1 MSYVKVNQTAQEDIW
16 FLDSGCSNH
25 MSGNKAAFC
34 ELNETFRET
43 VKLRNNTKMTVFGK
57 GRVRLHLNDSNFVIT
72 DVFYVP
78 ELKNNLLSI
87 GQLQKRGF
95 AILIQSGKCHI
106 YHPQRGLIIQ
116 SEMTANRM
124 FLLLA
129 NFQPKKEKNTCFHT
143 TTSDLAHL
151 WYCRYGHLSYKGL
164 RTLQS
169 KNMIHGLPQLS
180 ASTVTCTDCIMGKQ
194 HRDPISKRSTWRAT
208 QKLQL
213 IHTDICG
220 PVSPMSNSKKRYSLC
235 FIDDFSRK
243 AWIYF
248 LSEKS
253 EAFNM
258 FKCFKKLVENET
270 GLSIK
275 CLRTN
280 RGGEFNY
287 KDFNEFCKQHGIKR
301 QLTAAYTPQQN
312 GVAERKNRTVMNLVR
327 SMLSEKKMPKNFW
340 PEAVNWAIYVLNRSP
355 TLTVKDVT
363 PQEAWS
369 GVKPTA
375 EHFRVFGCI
384 SYAHIPDARRTKLTS
399 KSLLCVL
406 LGVSEESKA
415 YRLYDSTSKKI
426 VVSRDVIF
434 EEEKQ

>member
-1 MSYVKVNQTAQEDIW
+1 
-16 FLDSGCSNH
+16 
-25 MSGNKAAFC
+25 
-34 ELNETFRET
+34 
-43 VKLRNNTKMTVFGK
+43 
-57 GRVRLHLNDSNFVIT
+57 
-72 DVFYVP
+72 
-78 ELKNNLLSI
+78 
-87 GQLQKRGF
+87 
-95 AILIQSGKCHI
+95 
-106 YHPQRGLIIQ
+106 
-116 SEMTANRM
+116 
-124 FLLLA
+124 
-129 NFQPKKEKNTCFHT
+129 
-143 TTSDLAHL
+143 
-151 WYCRYGHLSYKGL
+151 
-164 RTLQS
+164 
-169 KNMIHGLPQLS
+169 
-180 ASTVTCTDCIMGKQ
+180 MGKQ
-194 HRDPISKRSTWRAT
+194 HKDPISKRSTWRAT

-213 IHTDICG
+213 IHADICD
-220 PVSPMSNSKKRYSLC
+220 PISPMSNNKKRYSLC

-243 AWIYF
+243 ACIYF

-275 CLRTN
+275 CLRTD
-280 RGGEFNY
+280 RGGEFNS

-312 GVAERKNRTVMNLVR
+312 RVAERKNRTVMNLVR

-340 PEAVNWAIYVLNRSP
+340 PEAVNWAIYMLNRSP
-355 TLTVKDVT
+355 TLAVKDVT

-369 GVKPTA
+369 GVKPTV

-415 YRLYDSTSKKI
+415 YRLYDPTSKRI